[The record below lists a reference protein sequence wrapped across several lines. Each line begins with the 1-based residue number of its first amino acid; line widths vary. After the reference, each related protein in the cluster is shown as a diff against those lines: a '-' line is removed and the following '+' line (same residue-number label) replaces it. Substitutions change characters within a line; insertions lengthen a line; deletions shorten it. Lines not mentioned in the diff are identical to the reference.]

1 MTDFIFPGSKITAGC
16 DYSHEIKR
24 HLLLGRK
31 AMTNLDSVLK
41 KRDITLSTKVHLAKN
56 VVFTLMYAWE
66 LDHKEGWVWK
76 NWCFQTVVLEK
87 TLENHLDSKEIK
99 PVNPKW
105 NQPWILIGRTDAE
118 AEALI
123 LWPADAKSQLIG
135 RLWCW
140 ERLRAGGEGG
150 DRMRWLDGITNTRD
164 MSLSKLWEVVK
175 NKEAWHAVVQW
186 VAKSGTWLSGWTT
199 PMHIMGIHFI

>member
-1 MTDFIFPGSKITAGC
+1 M
-16 DYSHEIKR
+16 HIKR

-41 KRDITLSTKVHLAKN
+41 KRDITLSTKVHLAKQE
-56 VVFTLMYAWE
+56 VFPLMYGWE

-123 LWPADAKSQLIG
+123 LWPADANSQLIG
-135 RLWCW
+135 RLGCW

-150 DRMRWLDGITNTRD
+150 DRMRWLDGITNSRD
-164 MSLSKLWEVVK
+164 MSLSKLCEVVK

-186 VAKSGTWLSGWTT
+186 VAKSGTWLNGWTT